1 LDDVLNILTVS
12 VDIMDNLEAKGFA
25 MAGTVSSLGIGSN
38 VLTADVIDKLKAN
51 DESMIVKPIDN
62 KITLQKQKGEALK
75 LLGSLLSSFQSNVN
89 ALADDTLYQARSVS
103 GNTDNVRVT
112 STSGVNVQSFSISNV
127 QLALNDVKQSGKFT
141 SPEMAVASGSGTLS
155 LGSGGVT
162 YNIDYTNTMSLEEL
176 KDAINTEAGDKIK
189 ASILQVGENDY
200 RLILRS
206 AETGD
211 DQAITINDS
220 TGGALDSK
228 ITSVYDAATNP
239 EGMQSIQNARDA
251 SFKYNGITLTR
262 GSNTVDDIITGVTI
276 NLLQETTSTANISIT
291 QDVEAVSSEMSAL
304 VQSYNTL
311 TSQLKEMTIA
321 NVDEGKIGIFNGDSS
336 INLITREINRIM
348 TSIDKSGFS
357 LAQFGIDL
365 NESGMMSF
373 NSSTFTAK
381 FNEDPSAS
389 ENFFSHADDD
399 AVTQDGV
406 FSRLKELVER
416 YTDSNGIMSNL
427 TSGSENDLKS
437 LNANKARS
445 QAMLNARYEA
455 MTARF
460 IQYDAIISR
469 LNNQF
474 SSLSQQIS
482 MAVNGNN

>member
-1 LDDVLNILTVS
+1 
-12 VDIMDNLEAKGFA
+12 
-25 MAGTVSSLGIGSN
+25 
-38 VLTADVIDKLKAN
+38 
-51 DESMIVKPIDN
+51 
-62 KITLQKQKGEALK
+62 
-75 LLGSLLSSFQSNVN
+75 
-89 ALADDTLYQARSVS
+89 
-103 GNTDNVRVT
+103 
-112 STSGVNVQSFSISNV
+112 
-127 QLALNDVKQSGKFT
+127 
-141 SPEMAVASGSGTLS
+141 
-155 LGSGGVT
+155 
-162 YNIDYTNTMSLEEL
+162 
-176 KDAINTEAGDKIK
+176 
-189 ASILQVGENDY
+189 
-200 RLILRS
+200 
-206 AETGD
+206 
-211 DQAITINDS
+211 
-220 TGGALDSK
+220 
-228 ITSVYDAATNP
+228 
-239 EGMQSIQNARDA
+239 
-251 SFKYNGITLTR
+251 
-262 GSNTVDDIITGVTI
+262 
-276 NLLQETTSTANISIT
+276 LQETTSTANISIT